1 LQATDLSTMPSATAP
16 IVILLH
22 GLGRT
27 SRSMQPIARAAD
39 AHGYRVVNLGY
50 RSRTAGIQLLAEGV
64 AHEVDTLDR
73 TARLHFVTHSLGG
86 ILLRVA
92 VATGLLRPERVGRVV
107 MLAPPNRGS
116 EVADLMA
123 SRASLRA
130 LFRSVSGPAGSE
142 LGTGAGDIIARLPAV
157 NFHLGVIAGSRSLNP
172 VFSAVIDGA
181 NDGKVGVARAAVDG
195 MHDFLVVPHSH
206 TFLMRAPAVI
216 RQTMHFLEHG
226 RFEQEDG
233 AA

>member
-1 LQATDLSTMPSATAP
+1 MSSDTAP

-27 SRSMQPIARAAD
+27 SRSMQPIASAAG

-50 RSRTAGIQLLAEGV
+50 RSRTAGIQALAERV
-64 AHEVDTLDR
+64 AHEVNTVDTS
-73 TARLHFVTHSLGG
+73 ARFHFVTHSLGG

-92 VATGLLRPERVGRVV
+92 VAAGLLRPERIDRVV
-107 MLAPPNRGS
+107 MLAPPNKGS
-116 EVADLMA
+116 EVADLMS
-123 SRASLRA
+123 SRAALRT
-130 LFRSVSGPAGSE
+130 LFQHVSGPAGSE

-216 RQTMHFLEHG
+216 RQTLHFLEHG
-226 RFEQEDG
+226 SFEREG
-233 AA
+233 SAA